1 MGSLGDGLVCAAP
14 QRGEGERLLEAGT
27 RGAAPPTPNLPGDT
41 LTCDHEGGDLLLKTG
56 HMDVTVPLTR
66 LRVRAEPQWKE
77 YTEDSGDRTD
87 KFCRGVAAQS
97 IDKWGGDPRTGA
109 WGQGSLLLV

>member
-66 LRVRAEPQWKE
+66 LSPSGRSTRKTVETGQTNSAGVSLHRV
-77 YTEDSGDRTD
+77 
-87 KFCRGVAAQS
+87 
-97 IDKWGGDPRTGA
+97 
-109 WGQGSLLLV
+109 